1 MLDKLIDEYLEL
13 KFDQRFLY
21 TLMSKCHSLISAENS
36 KDNKEVSRIISVI
49 DEIMSNYYREKEDRE
64 SNTNGDVD

>member
-21 TLMSKCHSLISAENS
+21 TLMAKCHSLIHAGGS
-36 KDNKEVSRIISVI
+36 KDSKEVSRIIYVI

-64 SNTNGDVD
+64 SHTNGDVD